1 MFNGGE
7 MLFAAV
13 GSQWGDEGKGRIVD
27 YLSKKSDLVV
37 RFQGG
42 DNAGHTIIVEGKK
55 HVVHL
60 IPSGILHEGTL
71 NVIGQGVVVRPEQLL
86 HEISDL
92 AKVGVEVTSE
102 NLVVDSACPV
112 ILNSHIELDG
122 KREDSLG
129 DNKIGTTKRGI
140 GPAYESFY
148 ARNSILLGDII
159 PDNVDVLKDK
169 AEKLRLSTDV
179 LNQLM
184 ELGAE
189 LEPFV
194 VNTRH
199 VVKEACIEGKHVL
212 FEGAQG
218 AMLDV
223 MHGNYPYVTSSMTS
237 AAFIPTAMG
246 LKKYIKDVHTF
257 GILKAYTTRVGNGPF
272 PSEADEFTSARFREY
287 GQEFGATTG
296 RPRRC
301 GWLDLAALQYA
312 DEINDFN
319 SLVVTKLDIMSNF
332 DKIKVCVGYTDQN
345 DNRVGFI
352 KDPTEL
358 FKVTTI
364 YMTFPGWKV
373 DISHCREYEELPDAA
388 KKLLTYIETFLETRI
403 SAVSVGPERSQI
415 IVRGIK
421 DGS

>member
-1 MFNGGE
+1 

-122 KREDSLG
+122 EREDSLG

-159 PDNVDVLKDK
+159 PDNVDVLNDK
-169 AEKLRLSTDV
+169 AEKLRLSTDA
-179 LNQLM
+179 LNQLV
-184 ELGAE
+184 ELGAK

-194 VNTRH
+194 ANTRH
-199 VVKEACIEGKHVL
+199 IIKEACIGGKHVL

-246 LKKYIKDVHTF
+246 LKKYIKDIHTF

-301 GWLDLAALQYA
+301 GWLDLVALQYA

-319 SLVVTKLDIMSNF
+319 SLIVTKLDIMSNF
-332 DKIKVCVGYTDQN
+332 DKIKVCIGYTDQN
-345 DNRVGFI
+345 GEKMGFI
-352 KDPTEL
+352 KDPTSL
-358 FKVTTI
+358 FKVTPI
-364 YMTFPGWKV
+364 YMTFPGWKT
-373 DISHCREYEELPDAA
+373 DISHCREYEDLPGAA
-388 KKLLTYIETFLETRI
+388 KKFLTYIETFLKAKI

-415 IVRGIK
+415 IIRGT
-421 DGS
+421 GNGN

>member
-1 MFNGGE
+1 

-122 KREDSLG
+122 EREDSLG

-159 PDNVDVLKDK
+159 PDNVDVLNDK
-169 AEKLRLSTDV
+169 AEKLRLSTDA
-179 LNQLM
+179 LNQLV
-184 ELGAE
+184 ELGAK

-194 VNTRH
+194 ANTRH
-199 VVKEACIEGKHVL
+199 IIKEACIGGKHVL

-246 LKKYIKDVHTF
+246 LKKY
-257 GILKAYTTRVGNGPF
+257 L
-272 PSEADEFTSARFREY
+272 
-287 GQEFGATTG
+287 
-296 RPRRC
+296 
-301 GWLDLAALQYA
+301 
-312 DEINDFN
+312 
-319 SLVVTKLDIMSNF
+319 SLIH
-332 DKIKVCVGYTDQN
+332 I
-345 DNRVGFI
+345 
-352 KDPTEL
+352 
-358 FKVTTI
+358 
-364 YMTFPGWKV
+364 
-373 DISHCREYEELPDAA
+373 
-388 KKLLTYIETFLETRI
+388 
-403 SAVSVGPERSQI
+403 
-415 IVRGIK
+415 
-421 DGS
+421 